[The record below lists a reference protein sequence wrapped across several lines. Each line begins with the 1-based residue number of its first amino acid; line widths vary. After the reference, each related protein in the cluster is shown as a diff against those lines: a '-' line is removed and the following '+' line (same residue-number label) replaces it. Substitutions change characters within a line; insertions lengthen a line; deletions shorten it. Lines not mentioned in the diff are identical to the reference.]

1 MSNNNNMNVK
11 VIYYYASEG
20 KLNAAGVKK
29 ISSSLPSFPHNWLN
43 ALKAFLQLLLK
54 HQTLV
59 TSEGSKNARLN
70 KWEET

>member
-11 VIYYYASEG
+11 VIYYYASED
-20 KLNAAGVKK
+20 KLIAAGVKK
-29 ISSSLPSFPHNWLN
+29 ISPSLPSFPHNWLSV
-43 ALKAFLQLLLK
+43 LRAFLQLPLK

-70 KWEET
+70 R